1 MKSTVNGS
9 LRKASGSRH
18 CLLTLKAAHDAMQEP
33 ESNELHKAKPDDRIH
48 FGQLA
53 AYGAGGIIPIA
64 LFNIAG
70 ILIGL
75 MGNIS
80 LGLSA
85 FWLGVI
91 LIIPRLW
98 DALSDPII
106 GHLSDNTRTRWGRRR
121 PYLLIGGVLV
131 AVFFVVLWWIPKGD
145 RARLWFATETGFQAF
160 QLVYILVSLLL
171 FFTACNIFE
180 IPHGALGM
188 ELTADY
194 HERTRLFSAKS
205 FVGNLFAMSTPW
217 LFALA
222 NLDRFKGAGNEADGM
237 RYVSMM
243 VAALL
248 VPLAFWW
255 SFQLR
260 EPGFVKAAKHEKT
273 PFWKDM
279 KRTASNRNFRRLTI
293 TIFTLA
299 MGFNFVQLLGSY
311 IPIFYVFGGDKV
323 AGAYLLGINGTIWAI
338 TGLLAV
344 FPLNWISPKWGK
356 RNTLAMSILL
366 MCLAQL
372 SKIVC
377 YNPHLPYLIII
388 PTILLSAG
396 MLFFFTLGSSMVGDI
411 CDEDELATGYRAE
424 GSYYSIFW
432 WLIKMGTAFASFVA
446 GALIV
451 LTAFDEIQVTKVD
464 SLQGT
469 IRGIR
474 SEIQAWGGAQ
484 ALAGSP
490 SELLT
495 KTKRQVARALDE
507 ARKYASHL
515 EIESA
520 KQSKP
525 SEPTAAQYENR
536 KHDRLWDAL
545 SAAKTTVGG
554 LEQLKQQLANLA
566 SQAQDTQAK
575 ATAAEAIP
583 LTLKIKL
590 EKARMDSSQ
599 LMAHLEAQ
607 SRGQRSSLKHYQEL
621 LRHMTQVNDRIAGL
635 QAASSLDVLDQELA
649 AIAKD
654 IVPLTKQTPYTLLM
668 MRVVEIGL
676 PVVLSIVSLFVLL
689 RYSLTEERSR
699 EIKDL
704 LKQRSEARLKEAGD
718 APGEAAA

>member
-1 MKSTVNGS
+1 MIEQE
-9 LRKASGSRH
+9 
-18 CLLTLKAAHDAMQEP
+18 LTAVHKTKP
-33 ESNELHKAKPDDRIH
+33 EDRIH
-48 FGQLA
+48 FSQLA

-70 ILIGL
+70 ILVGL

-98 DALSDPII
+98 DALSDPVI

-131 AVFFVVLWWIPKGD
+131 AVFFVVMWWIPKGD
-145 RARLWFATETGFQAF
+145 RVRIWFPSESGFQAF
-160 QLVYILVSLLL
+160 QLVYILLSLLL
-171 FFTACNIFE
+171 FFTACNVFE

-188 ELTADY
+188 EMTTDY

-222 NLDRFKGAGNEADGM
+222 NMKVFKGTGNEADGM
-237 RYVSMM
+237 RYVSIM

-248 VPLAFWW
+248 VPLSIWW
-255 SFQLR
+255 TFKLR
-260 EPGFVKAAKHEKT
+260 EPGFVKAARHERT

-279 KRTASNRNFRRLTI
+279 KRTASNRNFVMLTL

-311 IPIFYVFGGDKV
+311 IPIFYVFAGDKV

-344 FPLNWISPKWGK
+344 FLLNWISPKAGK
-356 RNTLAMSILL
+356 RNTLAISILL

-377 YNPHLPYLIII
+377 YNPRFPYLIII
-388 PTILLSAG
+388 PTVLLSAG

-411 CDEDELATGYRAE
+411 CDEDELKTGYRAE

-451 LTAFDEIQVTKVD
+451 LTAFDQVQVTKVD
-464 SLQGT
+464 SISGI
-469 IRGIR
+469 IREIH
-474 SEIQAWGGAQ
+474 SEVQSWGGDQ
-484 ALAGSP
+484 VFSGTST
-490 SELLT
+490 ELLGKT
-495 KTKRQVARALDE
+495 KTQVAEALVE
-507 ARKYASHL
+507 AKEYASYL
-515 EIESA
+515 GKKSVKQPAPAQESA
-520 KQSKP
+520 AEYQ
-525 SEPTAAQYENR
+525 NR
-536 KHDRLWDAL
+536 QRETFLNAL
-545 SAAKTTVGG
+545 STLKATMSG
-554 LEQLKQQLANLA
+554 LEALRLRLETLG
-566 SQAQDTQAK
+566 SRAQDSQVK
-575 ATAAEAIP
+575 AMVAEAIP
-583 LTLKIKL
+583 LTFQTKF
-590 EKARMDSSQ
+590 EKARMYSFE
-599 LMAHLEAQ
+599 LMSHLE
-607 SRGQRSSLKHYQEL
+607 SKSLESKNSAVHYQEII
-621 LRHMTQVNDRIAGL
+621 RNMTALNDRLARL
-635 QAASSLDVLDQELA
+635 NAASTLHDLDHELA
-649 AIAKD
+649 AIEKD
-654 IVPLTKQTPYTLLM
+654 IPPLTRQAPYTLLM

-676 PVVLSIVSLFVLL
+676 PVLLSVFSIFFLL
-689 RYSLTEERSR
+689 RYSLTEKRSR
-699 EIKDL
+699 EIKSL
-704 LKQRSEARLKEAGD
+704 LNQRNEERAKEADKATGS
-718 APGEAAA
+718 AAV

>member
-1 MKSTVNGS
+1 MT
-9 LRKASGSRH
+9 
-18 CLLTLKAAHDAMQEP
+18 TEQETTAVHQTKP
-33 ESNELHKAKPDDRIH
+33 EDRIR
-48 FGQLA
+48 FSQLA
-53 AYGAGGIIPIA
+53 AYGAGGLIPIA

-70 ILIGL
+70 ILVGL

-98 DALSDPII
+98 DALSDPVI

-121 PYLLIGGVLV
+121 PFLLLGGILV
-131 AVFFVVLWWIPKGD
+131 AVFFVIMWWIPKGD
-145 RARLWFATETGFQAF
+145 RVRLWFPTETGFQAF
-160 QLVYILVSLLL
+160 QLVYILLSLLL

-188 ELTADY
+188 EMTTDY

-222 NLDRFKGAGNEADGM
+222 NLERFKGTGNEADGM
-237 RYVSMM
+237 RYVSIMIA
-243 VAALL
+243 VVLI
-248 VPLAFWW
+248 PLSFWW
-255 SFQLR
+255 TFQLR
-260 EPGFVKAAKHEKT
+260 EPGFSKAAKHEKT

-279 KRTASNRNFRRLTI
+279 KRTASNRNFARLTLAV
-293 TIFTLA
+293 FTLA

-323 AGAYLLGINGTIWAI
+323 AGAYLLGINGTIWAV

-344 FPLNWISPKWGK
+344 FPLNWISPKLGK
-356 RNTLAMSILL
+356 RNTLAIAILL

-377 YNPHLPYLIII
+377 YNPHFPYLIVI

-432 WLIKMGTAFASFVA
+432 WLIKMGTAFASFIA

-464 SLQGT
+464 GLQGN

-474 SEIQAWGGAQ
+474 SEIQSWGGAQ
-484 ALAGSP
+484 AFTGTPA
-490 SELLT
+490 ELLGKT
-495 KTKRQVARALDE
+495 KTQVGTALAE
-507 ARKYASHL
+507 AKKYLGSL
-515 EIESA
+515 ELESA
-520 KQSKP
+520 KQPKP
-525 SEPTAAQYENR
+525 SEPSTTESQSR
-536 KHDRLWDAL
+536 KRDRLRDAL
-545 SAAKTTVGG
+545 ATMKSTAGG
-554 LEQLKQQLANLA
+554 LEQLQVRLANLGP
-566 SQAQDTQAK
+566 QAQDSLVK
-575 ATAAEAIP
+575 ATVAEAIP
-583 LTLKIKL
+583 LTLQTRL
-590 EKARMDSSQ
+590 EKARMNSFE
-599 LMAHLEAQ
+599 LMAHLQSQ
-607 SRGQRSSLKHYQEL
+607 SRKHKDSLAHYEEIT
-621 LRHMTQVNDRIAGL
+621 RNMTTVDDRIASL
-635 QAASSLDVLDQELA
+635 KAASSLEALEQALQLYPGTVIVVSNPFYSADDARRRDRA
-649 AIAKD
+649 AGLIEPRF
-654 IVPLTKQTPYTLLM
+654 PLLS
-668 MRVVEIGL
+668 L
-676 PVVLSIVSLFVLL
+676 PVLI
-689 RYSLTEERSR
+689 
-699 EIKDL
+699 D
-704 LKQRSEARLKEAGD
+704 
-718 APGEAAA
+718 